1 MDTGFELTLI
11 PEEPKCHCGP
21 PVRIEARSH
30 EINEVLNSLPRIGPV
45 SIWAILWL
53 FFSVP

>member
-11 PEEPKCHCGP
+11 SEEPKCHCGP

-30 EINEVLNSLPRIGPV
+30 EINEVL
-45 SIWAILWL
+45 A
-53 FFSVP
+53 